1 MFVTKLNAA
10 GSALVYSTYL
20 GGSGGEIGYAIAV
33 DGAGNAYVT
42 GETDS
47 GTQSAGSIPFPTV
60 GAFDASYNGGGD
72 AFVTKINAS
81 GNALVYST
89 FLGGGG
95 TERGYGIAVDSA
107 GSAYVTG
114 HTSSDN
120 ASTAAPPAGFP
131 TVGALQANNA
141 SPGSSDAFVTK
152 FNAAGNALVYSTY
165 LGGNGSEF
173 SIDGGAIAV
182 DSDGNAYVG
191 GTTRS
196 TNFPG
201 ASSSTI
207 QPTLAGTTGRSDG
220 FVVKLNAAGSALL
233 YSTYLGGID

>member
-1 MFVTKLNAA
+1 MTRR
-10 GSALVYSTYL
+10 
-20 GGSGGEIGYAIAV
+20 
-33 DGAGNAYVT
+33 
-42 GETDS
+42 
-47 GTQSAGSIPFPTV
+47 
-60 GAFDASYNGGGD
+60 NGGGD

-95 TERGYGIAVDSA
+95 NERGYGIAVDGA
-107 GSAYVTG
+107 GNAYVTG

-120 ASTAAPPAGFP
+120 ASSGPTGGFP
-131 TVGALQANNA
+131 TVAPLQPNNN
-141 SPGSSDAFVTK
+141 SLGNSDAFVTK
-152 FNAAGNALVYSTY
+152 FNAAGNGLVYSTY

-207 QPTLAGTTGRSDG
+207 QRPSVARHRRSDG
-220 FVVKLNAAGSALL
+220 LS
-233 YSTYLGGID
+233 SS